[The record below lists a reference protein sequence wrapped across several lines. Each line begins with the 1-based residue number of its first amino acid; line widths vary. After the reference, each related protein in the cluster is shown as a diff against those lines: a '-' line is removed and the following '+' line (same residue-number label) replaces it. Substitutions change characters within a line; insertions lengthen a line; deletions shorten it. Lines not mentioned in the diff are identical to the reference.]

1 MARSNQHAQ
10 KKSSKVNGKHDGKS
24 KGRSRFKRGGDAKAS
39 APSAAAGEE
48 VPARKLSSSKLSTTT
63 RNLRFMQRGNV
74 KDGGGAEDSN
84 LASHPDRWV
93 LPAASTAHTA
103 SAAAANDAESA
114 GVARRT
120 VEVVSGFSAFESI
133 METRRSYVHV
143 ELSTVH
149 INLSRSAVPFYQHH
163 RLDRSFTRP
172 SIYHGAL

>member
-10 KKSSKVNGKHDGKS
+10 KKSSKVNGNDGKS

-74 KDGGGAEDSN
+74 KDSGGAEDSN

-114 GVARRT
+114 GVAQRT
-120 VEVVSGFSAFESI
+120 VEVFSGFSAFECI
-133 METRRSYVHV
+133 METRRSFQNFNPEIEKDAQAEQKAKAKV
-143 ELSTVH
+143 EDKH
-149 INLSRSAVPFYQHH
+149 
-163 RLDRSFTRP
+163 
-172 SIYHGAL
+172 